1 MSLLREFTHR
11 GYTVT
16 RTAAHVGNH
25 VIWSVLSGMGRKRK
39 ELVRDLAPDAD
50 AAHDRAIAFIDS
62 LQEKP
67 Q

>member
-1 MSLLREFTHR
+1 MSLMREFTYR
-11 GYTVT
+11 GLTVT
-16 RTAAHVGNH
+16 RTAAHVGDH

-62 LQEKP
+62 LQEKRS
-67 Q
+67 